1 MNTSFERSEKATD
14 EWYTPI
20 HIIDSLGKF
29 DLDPCAPV
37 EPLWKTASR
46 MYNKNDNGLE
56 KKWEGRVWLNPP
68 YSRPLIELF
77 LRKMAEHN
85 NGIALLFNRLD
96 SAMMQDVVLK
106 NATAM
111 KFLRKRI
118 KFYRPDGTEGGSP
131 GCGSVLFSFGKE
143 NAEILKEN
151 TLPGIYI
158 ELNNN

>member
-1 MNTSFERSEKATD
+1 
-14 EWYTPI
+14 
-20 HIIDSLGKF
+20 
-29 DLDPCAPV
+29 
-37 EPLWKTASR
+37 
-46 MYNKNDNGLE
+46 
-56 KKWEGRVWLNPP
+56 
-68 YSRPLIELF
+68 
-77 LRKMAEHN
+77 MAEHN

-118 KFYRPDGTEGGSP
+118 KFYRPDGTEGRSP

>member
-1 MNTSFERSEKATD
+1 MNTSFERSAKASD
-14 EWYTPI
+14 EWYTPKY
-20 HIIDSLGKF
+20 IIESLGQF
-29 DLDPCAPV
+29 DLDPCAPLN
-37 EPLWKTASR
+37 PLWETAST

-77 LRKMAEHN
+77 LKKMAEHN

-96 SAMMQDVVLK
+96 SVMMQDVVLK

-118 KFYRPDGTEGGSP
+118 KFFRPDGSEGGSP
-131 GCGSVLFSFGKE
+131 GCGSVLFSFGKK
-143 NAEILKEN
+143 NAEILQNNE
-151 TLPGIYI
+151 LPGVFIRI
-158 ELNNN
+158 K

>member
-1 MNTSFERSEKATD
+1 MNTSFERSAKASD
-14 EWYTPI
+14 EWYTPKY
-20 HIIDSLGKF
+20 IIESLGQF
-29 DLDPCAPV
+29 DLDPCAPLN
-37 EPLWKTASR
+37 PLWETAST

-77 LRKMAEHN
+77 LKKMAEHN

-96 SAMMQDVVLK
+96 SVMIQDVVLK

-118 KFYRPDGTEGGSP
+118 KFFRPDGSEGGSP
-131 GCGSVLFSFGKE
+131 GFGSVLFSFGKKKRR
-143 NAEILKEN
+143 NLTKQ
-151 TLPGIYI
+151 
-158 ELNNN
+158 

>member
-1 MNTSFERSEKATD
+1 MNTSFERSAKATD

-131 GCGSVLFSFGKE
+131 GRGSVLFSFGKE

-158 ELNNN
+158 KLNNN